1 MTPAYS
7 NMQSVSVLYLTVY
20 VSCTYVCLSIF
31 MIMYGSM
38 ATNQSHGVYC
48 IFIKKVFSTIA
59 LQHCGYSTRL
69 LLYIIIYHCYVE

>member
-1 MTPAYS
+1 
-7 NMQSVSVLYLTVY
+7 
-20 VSCTYVCLSIF
+20 
-31 MIMYGSM
+31 MYGSM
-38 ATNQSHGVYC
+38 VTNQSHGVYC